1 MKKYIYKITNLIN
14 NKVYIG
20 QTKNYRS
27 RFSEHKHELLH
38 HKHHNSK
45 LQEDFNRFGLTNL
58 KFEIIE
64 ECSTK
69 EQALERETYWINYY
83 GGIESDNTYNKC
95 DLSGNNKEYKH
106 NQSIAQLGI
115 HTISDAGKLRISKAH
130 KGTKIS
136 ELQKIKIRNSAAKNP
151 NFGMRNKHHTEETKQ
166 KMRKAKQGMYLG
178 ENNPNYK
185 YTPEFIEILR
195 NEYNVCHNYNEL
207 SRKYNI
213 NSNTISKLIR
223 LGHS

>member
-83 GGIESDNTYNKC
+83 GGIESNNTYNKC
-95 DLSGNNKEYKH
+95 DLNGNNKEYKQ
-106 NQSIAQLGI
+106 NP
-115 HTISDAGKLRISKAH
+115 TIFNGNVADAS
-130 KGTKIS
+130 
-136 ELQKIKIRNSAAKNP
+136 Q
-151 NFGMRNKHHTEETKQ
+151 
-166 KMRKAKQGMYLG
+166 
-178 ENNPNYK
+178 
-185 YTPEFIEILR
+185 ILR
-195 NEYNVCHNYNEL
+195 YVITLRYQTPNL
-207 SRKYNI
+207 YNI
-213 NSNTISKLIR
+213 LCIIKEDEFKSRIDKFINKFLN
-223 LGHS
+223 